1 MLIIRVVW
9 AIIATVGLFVCVVG
23 GLVLPLGAL
32 LGWAALGMGIGMF
45 AWFSAND
52 GMKRRGRAGR
62 PTAETGIIV
71 GAETFVGCLLTVG
84 AAAFLG
90 GVAWLLGGLALLVLV
105 LVIRLRPRLY
115 RATDVRMTG
124 PARRYPS

>member
-1 MLIIRVVW
+1 
-9 AIIATVGLFVCVVG
+9 
-23 GLVLPLGAL
+23 
-32 LGWAALGMGIGMF
+32 MGIGTF

-62 PTAETGIIV
+62 PSAETGIVV

-105 LVIRLRPRLY
+105 VTIRLRPRLHM
-115 RATDVRMTG
+115 ATDVRMTG
-124 PARRYPS
+124 PARR